1 MRVLHICSYYITS
14 KLYKNLIENLAET
27 GIYSRVYI
35 PVSSNDMINKFVGEE
50 SDMTEYL
57 YSKCFNKFDRVSFRW
72 KNKKIYSD
80 LNNNIKLDDVDITH
94 AHSLFVNGYVSYR
107 LKKTGA

>member
-1 MRVLHICSYYITS
+1 MEIIIGGEGMRVLHVCSYYITS

-35 PVSSNDMINKFVGEE
+35 PVSSNEMINKFIGEE

-57 YSKCFNKFDRVSFRW
+57 YSK
-72 KNKKIYSD
+72 
-80 LNNNIKLDDVDITH
+80 
-94 AHSLFVNGYVSYR
+94 
-107 LKKTGA
+107 